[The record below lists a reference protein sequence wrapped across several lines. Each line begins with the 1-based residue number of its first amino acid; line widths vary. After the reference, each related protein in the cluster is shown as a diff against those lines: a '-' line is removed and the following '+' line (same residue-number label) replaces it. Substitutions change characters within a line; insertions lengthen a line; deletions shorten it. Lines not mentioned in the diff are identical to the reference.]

1 MFMPTIRYRKDMKH
15 LFKSKYSNKNNII
28 TQKIRWGLKNAS
40 WYWSNLNKKNKTFF
54 FIVGMQLVHK
64 NHIKSCKGDSC
75 VDKAEKKTQSTS
87 KEIKKKVKKKKKVK
101 QK

>member
-40 WYWSNLNKKNKTFF
+40 
-54 FIVGMQLVHK
+54 
-64 NHIKSCKGDSC
+64 
-75 VDKAEKKTQSTS
+75 
-87 KEIKKKVKKKKKVK
+87 
-101 QK
+101 